1 MYKKL
6 NKTKYAFMQLLG
18 IDFVDVRLG
27 ILGSQSTN
35 DSECEKINADEYII
49 YLHKDMS
56 ERRTIEVLGHEL
68 THVKQYVFDGLDLET
83 AYFKGDYHYH
93 DSDLDYWFAPWEV
106 EARGMELAFWAYYC
120 ASIKDGSLPE
130 IVLDKTS

>member
-6 NKTKYAFMQLLG
+6 NKVKYGFMQLLG
-18 IDFVDVRLG
+18 VDFVDVRLG
-27 ILGSQSTN
+27 ILGSQSKN
-35 DSECEKINADEYII
+35 EAECEKVNGNEYII
-49 YLHKDMS
+49 YMQEGMT
-56 ERRTIEVLGHEL
+56 ERRAIEVLGHEL

-83 AYFKGDYHYH
+83 AYFKGEEYYNDT
-93 DSDLDYWFAPWEV
+93 DLDYWFAPWEV

-120 ASIKDGSLPE
+120 ASVKNGSLPE